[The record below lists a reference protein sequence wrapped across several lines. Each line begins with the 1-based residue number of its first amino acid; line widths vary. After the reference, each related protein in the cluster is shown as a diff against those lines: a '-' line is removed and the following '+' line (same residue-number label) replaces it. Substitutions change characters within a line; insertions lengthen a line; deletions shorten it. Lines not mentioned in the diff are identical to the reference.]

1 MKRLIEIKHIFYFLL
16 IISFLSIYSE
26 ETKTVKNTEE
36 AKQENK
42 PKSQKEIRNEKKF
55 LLAIGYGYGSSSE
68 RTKPWGSKLF
78 TYNLQFQY
86 NINSSLSFSAKFV
99 YSKTSEG
106 SIDLGH
112 ISPLD
117 GINMIEGK
125 ETSSNAIFNPTLK
138 YFIFK
143 SIYIGVGGGRNFGPR
158 NYRGIR
164 YSSEGEGKG
173 NFFNLRP
180 YETYHLE
187 YEPYNF
193 YSASIGF
200 ENYKEDGGIVGF
212 EFQASSIINEK
223 SKRKAYYT
231 YEPGVILLNDKIN
244 LDKLLFL
251 NTFTKYDPE
260 TKKFNHP
267 VPTFYIWIGGSF

>member
-1 MKRLIEIKHIFYFLL
+1 MKRLIVIKYIFNFLL
-16 IISFLSIYSE
+16 TISLLSIYSE
-26 ETKTVKNTEE
+26 EVKTVKNTEE

-42 PKSQKEIRNEKKF
+42 PKSQKEFRNEKKF
-55 LLAIGYGYGSSSE
+55 VIAIGYGSTSE
-68 RTKPWGSKLF
+68 KSKVNPYEPF
-78 TYNLQFQY
+78 VYNFQFQY
-86 NINSSLSFSAKFV
+86 NINSSLSFSNKFV

-106 SIDLGH
+106 GLGIGH
-112 ISPLD
+112 LPLLG
-117 GINMIEGK
+117 GINMIEEK
-125 ETSSNAIFNPTLK
+125 ETGSKAIFNPTLK
-138 YFIFK
+138 YFLYN
-143 SIYIGVGGGRNFGPR
+143 SIYIGVGAGRNFGSR

-164 YSSEGEGKG
+164 YSSEGEGKD

-193 YSASIGF
+193 YSASIGY
-200 ENYKEDGGIVGF
+200 ESYAKDGLLIGF

-231 YEPGVILLNDKIN
+231 YEPGVILLNEKIS

-260 TKKFNHP
+260 TKNFNNP
-267 VPTFYIWIGGSF
+267 VPTLYLWAGGSF